1 MQNTYQC
8 YKTKGGI
15 MHIKKVIEYD
25 YNYAQ
30 YLVTDGKND
39 VKCVCMSVPL
49 PNGRKPERG
58 LEITKIYAFSVD
70 GVVVNKIIEEKNM
83 RDEIK
88 KELFDSLGY
97 KLKGR
102 ILDSNNSI
110 VQVFNFEIDLEYDYP
125 DGLGEEFKNGDYVE
139 FSVDRLDC
147 IIENYY

>member
-1 MQNTYQC
+1 
-8 YKTKGGI
+8 
-15 MHIKKVIEYD
+15 MHIKKVLEYD

-30 YLVTDGKND
+30 YLVTDGRND

-49 PNGRKPERG
+49 PNGRKPESG
-58 LEITKIYAFSVD
+58 LEITKIYAFSVE
-70 GVVVNKIIEEKNM
+70 GVIVNKIIEEKNM

-88 KELFDSLGY
+88 KTLFDLGY

-125 DGLGEEFKNGDYVE
+125 DGMGEDFKNGDYVE
-139 FSVDRLDC
+139 LSVDRLDC
-147 IIENYY
+147 II

>member
-1 MQNTYQC
+1 
-8 YKTKGGI
+8 

-125 DGLGEEFKNGDYVE
+125 DGMGEDFKNGDYVE
-139 FSVDRLDC
+139 LSVDRLDC
-147 IIENYY
+147 II

>member
-1 MQNTYQC
+1 
-8 YKTKGGI
+8 
-15 MHIKKVIEYD
+15 MHIKRVLEYD

-30 YLVTDGKND
+30 YIVTDGRYD

-49 PNGRKPERG
+49 PNRREPERG
-58 LEITKIYAFSVD
+58 LKITKVYAFSVE
-70 GVVVNKIIEEKNM
+70 GVIVKKIIEKKNK
-83 RDEIK
+83 RDEIIK
-88 KELFDSLGY
+88 HLFDSLGY

-102 ILDSNNSI
+102 ILDSKKAI

-125 DGLGEEFKNGDYVE
+125 DGMGEDFKNGDYVE

>member
-1 MQNTYQC
+1 
-8 YKTKGGI
+8 
-15 MHIKKVIEYD
+15 MHIKKVLEYD

-30 YLVTDGKND
+30 YLVTDGRND

-49 PNGRKPERG
+49 PNGRKPESG
-58 LEITKIYAFSVD
+58 LEITKIYEFSVE
-70 GVVVNKIIEEKNM
+70 GVIVNKIIEEKNM

-88 KELFDSLGY
+88 KTLFDLGY

-125 DGLGEEFKNGDYVE
+125 DGMGEDFKNGDYVE
-139 FSVDRLDC
+139 LSVDRLDC
-147 IIENYY
+147 II